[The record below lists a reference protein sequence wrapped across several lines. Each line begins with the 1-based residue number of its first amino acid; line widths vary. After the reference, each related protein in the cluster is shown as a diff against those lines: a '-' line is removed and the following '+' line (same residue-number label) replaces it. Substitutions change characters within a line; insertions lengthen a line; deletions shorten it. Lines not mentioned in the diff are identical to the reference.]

1 MNVAILILV
10 VSFILL
16 LIMNVPI
23 SFCIGFATLFSL
35 LALGIPAIDVIAP
48 RMATGIDSFALLA
61 IPFFILMGLL
71 MGKGGMAKSLIDFAE
86 SLVGWLPGGLAFV
99 NVLACMFMGAI
110 SGSSIAAVCSIG
122 GVMIPQMNRKGY
134 DKNFNIALTCCAATT
149 GLLIP
154 PSNVM
159 IVYAVVAGSVS
170 IAALFLAGIIPGIIV
185 GLFLMAVSAVTS
197 IRKGYGGG
205 KWVGMKETVIRFI
218 HAVPGLALVFFVLWG
233 IISGKFTPTEAASI
247 AVLWAFVFSFI
258 IFREIKLKE
267 LPGILVQCGVTTAV
281 VMLLI
286 GVSTGMSWLMASQ
299 NIPQMISQGIMSI
312 SSNKIAILLMINIL
326 LLFIGTFLD
335 MTPAILIFGAIFIPI
350 AIDLNINLIHFGIIM
365 ITNLCIGLCTPP
377 VGTVLFVGVGIG
389 NGKIAEVFK
398 SLLPMFAVMIIALML
413 ITYIPQLSLFLPRF
427 FSLMK

>member
-1 MNVAILILV
+1 MTLAILILV

-35 LALGIPAIDVIAP
+35 LALGVPAIDVIAP
-48 RMATGIDSFALLA
+48 RMATGIDAFALLA

-71 MGKGGMAKSLIDFAE
+71 MGRGGIAKRLIDFAE
-86 SLVGWLPGGLAFV
+86 SIVGWLPGGLAFV
-99 NVLACMFMGAI
+99 NVLACMFFGAI
-110 SGSSIAAVCSIG
+110 SGSSVAAVCSVG
-122 GVMIPQMNRKGY
+122 GVMMPQMIRKGY
-134 DKNFNIALTCCAATT
+134 DKNFNIALSCCAATT

-247 AVLWAFVFSFI
+247 AVLWAFVFSCI

-267 LPGILVQCGVTTAV
+267 LPSILLQCGVTTAV
-281 VMLLI
+281 VMFLI

-326 LLFIGTFLD
+326 LLFVGTFLD

-413 ITYIPQLSLFLPRF
+413 ITYLPQLSLFLPRF
-427 FSLMK
+427 FGLMK

>member
-1 MNVAILILV
+1 MNLAILILV

-35 LALGIPAIDVIAP
+35 LALGVPAIDVIAP
-48 RMATGIDSFALLA
+48 RMATGIDAFALLA

-71 MGKGGMAKSLIDFAE
+71 MGRGGMAKRLIDFAE
-86 SLVGWLPGGLAFV
+86 SAVGWLPGGLAFV
-99 NVLACMFMGAI
+99 NILACMFFGAV
-110 SGSSIAAVCSIG
+110 SGSAVAAVSSIG
-122 GVMIPQMNRKGY
+122 GVMMPQMNKKGY
-134 DKNFNIALTCCAATT
+134 DKNFNIALSCCAATT

-185 GLFLMAVSAVTS
+185 GLFLMVVSVIIS

-205 KWVGMKETVIRFI
+205 KWIGIKETIIRFF
-218 HAVPGLALVFFVLWG
+218 HAIPGLALIFFVLWG
-233 IISGKFTPTEAASI
+233 IISGKFTPTEAAGI
-247 AVLWAFVFSFI
+247 AVLWAFIFSVI
-258 IFREIKLKE
+258 IFREVKIKE
-267 LPGILVQCGVTTAV
+267 LPSVLLQCGVTTAV

-286 GVSTGMSWLMASQ
+286 SVSTGMSWLMASQ
-299 NIPQMISQGIMSI
+299 NIPQMISEGITAI
-312 SSNKIAILLMINIL
+312 SSNKIAILLMINML
-326 LLFIGTFLD
+326 LLFVGTFLD

-350 AIDLNINLIHFGIIM
+350 AANLQLNLIHFGIIM

-377 VGTVLFVGVGIG
+377 VGTVLFVGVGVG
-389 NGKIAEVFK
+389 NGKISEVFK
-398 SLLPMFAVMIIALML
+398 SLLPMFAVMIIALLL
-413 ITYIPQLSLFLPRF
+413 ITYIPQISLFLPRLF
-427 FSLMK
+427 GLMN

>member
-1 MNVAILILV
+1 MNLAILILV

-35 LALGIPAIDVIAP
+35 LALGIPAIEVIAP
-48 RMATGIDSFALLA
+48 RMATGIDAFALLA

-71 MGKGGMAKSLIDFAE
+71 MGRGGMAKRLIDFAE
-86 SLVGWLPGGLAFV
+86 SIVGWLPGGLAFV
-99 NVLACMFMGAI
+99 NVLACMFFGAI
-110 SGSSIAAVCSIG
+110 SGSSVAAVCSVG
-122 GVMIPQMNRKGY
+122 GVMMPQMIRKGY
-134 DKNFNIALTCCAATT
+134 DKNFNIALSCCAATT

-267 LPGILVQCGVTTAV
+267 LPSILVQCGVTTAV

-299 NIPQMISQGIMSI
+299 NIPQMISQGILSI

-413 ITYIPQLSLFLPRF
+413 ITYLPQLSLFLPRF
-427 FSLMK
+427 FGLMK

>member
-1 MNVAILILV
+1 MTLAILILV

-35 LALGIPAIDVIAP
+35 LALGVPAIDVIAP
-48 RMATGIDSFALLA
+48 RMATGIDAFALLA

-71 MGKGGMAKSLIDFAE
+71 MGRGGIAKRLIDFAE
-86 SLVGWLPGGLAFV
+86 SIVGWLPGGLAFV
-99 NVLACMFMGAI
+99 NVLACMFFGAI
-110 SGSSIAAVCSIG
+110 SGSSVAAVCSVG
-122 GVMIPQMNRKGY
+122 GVMMPQMIRKGY
-134 DKNFNIALTCCAATT
+134 DKNFNIALSCCAATT

-185 GLFLMAVSAVTS
+185 GLFLMAVSAVIS

-218 HAVPGLALVFFVLWG
+218 HAVPGLALVFFVMWG

-258 IFREIKLKE
+258 IFREVKLKE
-267 LPGILVQCGVTTAV
+267 LPSILVQCGVTTAV

-326 LLFIGTFLD
+326 LLFVGTFLD

-350 AIDLNINLIHFGIIM
+350 AIDLNMNLVHFGIIM
-365 ITNLCIGLCTPP
+365 ITNLCIGLVTPP

-413 ITYIPQLSLFLPRF
+413 ITYIPQLSLFIPQF
-427 FSLMK
+427 FGF

>member
-1 MNVAILILV
+1 MNLAILILV

-35 LALGIPAIDVIAP
+35 LVLGVPAIDVIAP
-48 RMATGIDSFALLA
+48 RMATGIDAFALLA

-71 MGKGGMAKSLIDFAE
+71 MGRGGMAKRLIDFAE
-86 SLVGWLPGGLAFV
+86 SIVGWLPGGLAFV
-99 NVLACMFMGAI
+99 NVLACMFFGAI
-110 SGSSIAAVCSIG
+110 SGSSVAAVCSVG
-122 GVMIPQMNRKGY
+122 GVIIPQMNKKGY
-134 DKNFNIALTCCAATT
+134 DKNFNIALSCCAATT

-159 IVYAVVAGSVS
+159 IVYAVVAGNVS

-185 GLFLMAVSAVTS
+185 GLFLMAISFVIS

-205 KWVGMKETVIRFI
+205 KWVGIKETVIRFI

-233 IISGKFTPTEAASI
+233 IISGKFTPTEAAGI

-267 LPGILVQCGVTTAV
+267 LPGILLQCGETTAV

-312 SSNKIAILLMINIL
+312 SSNKIAILMMINLL

-350 AIDLNINLIHFGIIM
+350 AIDLNINLVHFGIIM

-377 VGTVLFVGVGIG
+377 VGTVLFVGVGVG
-389 NGKIAEVFK
+389 NGKISEVFK

-413 ITYIPQLSLFLPRF
+413 ITYLPQLSLFIPRLF
-427 FSLMK
+427 GF